1 VASERDRL
9 RRTRRASARHGRK
22 PRPSF
27 VPAERAIQQRPGE
40 VAERRTFGHGEADR
54 RLFRR
59 EHGKANL
66 TSLLERRTRCAIR
79 LANPDRR
86 SSTLVGR
93 MVTSLQEL
101 PAGSCKSVTFDRGTE
116 LAAYDLLTDR
126 LGAQAWFCDPHSPWQ
141 KAAIENTNGRIRRFL
156 PSERNPAELSVA
168 DLARWVSALHA
179 TPRRCL
185 GYRIPHEAFHD
196 QLAALTRAA

>member
-9 RRTRRASARHGRK
+9 RRTRRGSARHGRK

-126 LGAQAWFCDPHSPWQ
+126 LGAQAWFCDPHGPWQ
-141 KAAIENTNGRIRRFL
+141 KGAVENTN
-156 PSERNPAELSVA
+156 V
-168 DLARWVSALHA
+168 
-179 TPRRCL
+179 
-185 GYRIPHEAFHD
+185 RIPTKPAGD
-196 QLAALTRAA
+196 SNLKPAIDSDRKPASVPI